1 MEMARKQWSEGE
13 LVAQLSVGRLGK
25 PEEVGE
31 AIMLL
36 VGNSL

>member
-1 MEMARKQWSEGE
+1 
-13 LVAQLSVGRLGK
+13 VGRLGK

-36 VGNSL
+36 VGNSYLTNQTLLVDGGMYPR